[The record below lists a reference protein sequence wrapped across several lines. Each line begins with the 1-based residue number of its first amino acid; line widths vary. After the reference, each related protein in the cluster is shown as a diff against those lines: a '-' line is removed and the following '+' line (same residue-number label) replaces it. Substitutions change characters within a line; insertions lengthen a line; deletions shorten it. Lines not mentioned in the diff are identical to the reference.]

1 MLGTLCGYSQY
12 LQVLHTGLDE
22 YFTLN
27 IGQGPGK
34 YLLGEHIIFWTAIYT
49 KKCLIPGV
57 IEYFSLF
64 STCLFKY

>member
-34 YLLGEHIIFWTAIYT
+34 YLLGEHIIF
-49 KKCLIPGV
+49 
-57 IEYFSLF
+57 
-64 STCLFKY
+64 